1 MRIARTVFNHTLKPP
16 YVATRGLVIDTLE
29 RRSGI
34 RTEASISPEELGISP
49 DNQERYK
56 PSQWSVLRRTLPFE
70 DAGAD
75 DVFLDFGSGMGRIVY
90 QAAARYPLRRVIGVE
105 LSERLHAV
113 AEENIE
119 RTRDRLRCRDV
130 HLVCTDATQYAV
142 PDDVTIIYMGNPFSG
157 PIFAAVLDEIVA
169 SVRRNPRRLTLLY
182 FNPVEEAQV
191 LAAGFRCTKALRGM
205 RPGREW
211 SRSNSTRRYEIGP
224 DIAPPL
230 SNREH
235 WEGIG
240 GDYTSE
246 WDPPARNRLGE
257 LELEFIVRSLQRGP
271 GHSAL
276 DVGVGSGRILAG
288 LLAGMRETELWG
300 IDLAQAMVDATAAR
314 FAAEP
319 RVRELRVCD
328 LSREPLPYARQFDGI
343 SAIRML
349 KYNDNWREM
358 VGKLVAQLSPE
369 GVIVFTMSNANSL
382 NRISRPYAIGGVD
395 ATLADMRE
403 LCTALGLTI
412 IEEQGFT
419 KMPHFIY
426 SRLRAPIAT
435 RSVLALDRLLSRVVG
450 GPTFAREIFVAAR
463 RS

>member
-1 MRIARTVFNHTLKPP
+1 MRIAREVFNHTVKPP
-16 YVATRGLVIDTLE
+16 YVATRGLVITTLE

-49 DNQERYK
+49 ENQERYK
-56 PSQWSVLRRTLPFE
+56 PSQWSALRRILPL
-70 DAGAD
+70 DDVDAD
-75 DVFLDFGSGMGRIVY
+75 DVFLDFGSGMGRVVY

-105 LSERLHAV
+105 LSDRLHAI
-113 AEENIE
+113 AEENIA
-119 RTRDRLRCRDV
+119 RTRARLRCRDV
-130 HLVCTDATQYAV
+130 RLVCADATQYAV
-142 PDDVTIIYMGNPFSG
+142 PDDVTIVYMGNPFSG
-157 PIFAAVLDEIVA
+157 PIFAAVLAEIVA
-169 SVRRNPRRLTLLY
+169 SVRRKPRRLTLLY
-182 FNPVEEAQV
+182 MNPVEEAQV
-191 LAAGFRCTKALRGM
+191 LAAGFKCTKALRGL

-224 DIAPPL
+224 EIEPPL
-230 SNREH
+230 SNRDH
-235 WEGIG
+235 WQSIG
-240 GDYTSE
+240 ADYTAE

-257 LELEFIVRSLQRGP
+257 LELEFIVKSLHRGP
-271 GHSAL
+271 GASAL
-276 DVGVGSGRILAG
+276 DVGIGSGRILAG
-288 LLAGMRETELWG
+288 LVAGTRDTELWG
-300 IDLAQAMVDATAAR
+300 IDIADAMVEATRAR

-328 LSREPLPYARQFDGI
+328 LSKEPIPFAREFDFI

-358 VGKLVAQLSPE
+358 AAKLAAQLSPE

-395 ATLADMRE
+395 ATLGEMRE
-403 LCTALGLTI
+403 LCGALGLRI
-412 IEEQGFT
+412 VEEQGFT
-419 KMPHFIY
+419 KMPHFVY
-426 SRLRAPIAT
+426 SRLRSPLAT

-450 GPTFAREIFVAAR
+450 GPAFSREIFVAAR